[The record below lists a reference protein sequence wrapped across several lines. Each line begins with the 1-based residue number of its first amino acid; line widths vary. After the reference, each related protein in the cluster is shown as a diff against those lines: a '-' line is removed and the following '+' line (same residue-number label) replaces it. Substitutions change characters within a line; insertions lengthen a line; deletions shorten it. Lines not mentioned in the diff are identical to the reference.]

1 MVDNAFL
8 VRIQTAGERDE
19 DVVLGHDPGPRRIRI
34 QHAAAPALW
43 TAIFAAAG
51 APAQGPPTDRA
62 LPVIRPIGSGS
73 DPSAERF
80 RCSLVTCRVT
90 AIRYRLALG

>member
-51 APAQGPPTDRA
+51 APRHKGPQPTA
-62 LPVIRPIGSGS
+62 HCP
-73 DPSAERF
+73 
-80 RCSLVTCRVT
+80 
-90 AIRYRLALG
+90 